1 MNEKI
6 IFMYAGLQLTS
17 FRCSW
22 GFWKYIRCLM
32 PKYNIKGNF
41 SFQMWSYY
49 IAWWPYMNKPLK
61 NSYKNGSHI
70 MHWYTV
76 ITKALK
82 YWRQCLNKVQ
92 CMRNVYFACKICV
105 NSIRRFQCINF
116 LAIFQRKSCANKMT
130 ASYYWPFENNRFI
143 LLQIYI
149 KFLELCVQ
157 SRNVTLRSRWIK
169 Y

>member
-1 MNEKI
+1 MIKAHKCIRPLLCIKRILLKIYEKVLEMQIKLSIDSKALNTQGYHKKLVMNYVFSKHAFCKIGEFQTWKWGGCVTKKKIILTFSDISDMNEKI

-70 MHWYTV
+70 MH
-76 ITKALK
+76 
-82 YWRQCLNKVQ
+82 
-92 CMRNVYFACKICV
+92 
-105 NSIRRFQCINF
+105 
-116 LAIFQRKSCANKMT
+116 
-130 ASYYWPFENNRFI
+130 
-143 LLQIYI
+143 
-149 KFLELCVQ
+149 
-157 SRNVTLRSRWIK
+157 
-169 Y
+169 

>member
-1 MNEKI
+1 MNYVLSKHAFCKIGEFQTWKWGGCVTKKKIILTFSDISDTNEKI

-49 IAWWPYMNKPLK
+49 IAWWPYMNSYKPLK
-61 NSYKNGSHI
+61 NSYKNGSQI
-70 MHWYTV
+70 MHYYTV
-76 ITKALK
+76 LTKALK

-92 CMRNVYFACKICV
+92 CMRNVYFAYKICV
-105 NSIRRFQCINF
+105 NSIRRF
-116 LAIFQRKSCANKMT
+116 
-130 ASYYWPFENNRFI
+130 
-143 LLQIYI
+143 
-149 KFLELCVQ
+149 
-157 SRNVTLRSRWIK
+157 
-169 Y
+169 

>member
-1 MNEKI
+1 MQIKLSYRIARWLNILSLNKTPNCQVMKSIVKLLISKVTIINFQWITYIQNMFFCKIGEFPTWKWGGCVTKKKIILTFSDISDMNEKI

-70 MHWYTV
+70 MH
-76 ITKALK
+76 
-82 YWRQCLNKVQ
+82 
-92 CMRNVYFACKICV
+92 
-105 NSIRRFQCINF
+105 
-116 LAIFQRKSCANKMT
+116 
-130 ASYYWPFENNRFI
+130 
-143 LLQIYI
+143 
-149 KFLELCVQ
+149 
-157 SRNVTLRSRWIK
+157 
-169 Y
+169 